1 MNDDEIL
8 ILLFLLQNEG
18 VTTTEIAKALF
29 VNNNNSKGELN
40 REQKN
45 KREVQLRNS
54 DRRVRYYLSKFAKGE
69 IVNVKT
75 VGGKKRFSINTKNV
89 HFGLGK
95 IDMTTFE
102 GNEVSFG
109 LGKILLCKVKDGV
122 IIEPTPDLE
131 LD

>member
-8 ILLFLLQNEG
+8 ILLFLSQNEG

-29 VNNNNSKGELN
+29 VNNNSKGELS

-54 DRRVRYYLSKFAKGE
+54 DRRVRYYLSKFTKDK
-69 IVNVKT
+69 IVNAKIVDS
-75 VGGKKRFSINTKNV
+75 KKRFSVNTKNV

-95 IDMTTFE
+95 IDMTTFD
-102 GNEVSFG
+102 GNNVSFG

-122 IIEPTPDLE
+122 IIELMSDLE